1 MICNYNQ
8 TKTGTGFSNYS
19 NLFNITFLIEIIT
32 IYRFYYLNILFC
44 ESTSYWN
51 NVMTRA
57 AIGSEICDSNHDIYN
72 ILIYFAK
79 IFI

>member
-1 MICNYNQ
+1 MKLYC
-8 TKTGTGFSNYS
+8 
-19 NLFNITFLIEIIT
+19 FNVISDIT

-44 ESTSYWN
+44 EFTSYWN
-51 NVMTRA
+51 NVMTGA

-79 IFI
+79 TFI